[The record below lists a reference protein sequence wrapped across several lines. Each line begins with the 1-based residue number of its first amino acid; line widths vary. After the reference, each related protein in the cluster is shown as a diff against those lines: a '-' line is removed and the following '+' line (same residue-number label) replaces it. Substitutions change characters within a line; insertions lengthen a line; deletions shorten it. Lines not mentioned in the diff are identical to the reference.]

1 MKFGNEEHLMA
12 ASSILQKAYAGKWA
26 LVTGASAGIG
36 DALAVELAA
45 AGANLILTA
54 RRADRLEALST
65 RLKTEHQIQTMVIP
79 DDLADPAAPQRIYAA
94 TEGKG
99 IAVDI
104 LINNAGFGYYG
115 EFAAGDLAFQRTMV
129 DVNCAAV
136 VDLTHLFLPRMIE
149 RRRGDIMIVASTAA
163 YQPVAYMATY
173 AATKVFDRYFAE
185 ALAEEVSRHG
195 VRVSALCPGPTE
207 SEFGQVAGVR
217 VGENRKFQSAQEVA
231 RLGLE
236 GMSEGK
242 TWVIPYAGGRIQ
254 VFMQRLVPR
263 RMVTGAAERMFRPD
277 SVKSALKK

>member
-1 MKFGNEEHLMA
+1 MP
-12 ASSILQKAYAGKWA
+12 ASEILRKAYAGKWA

-45 AGANLILTA
+45 AGSNLILTA
-54 RRADRLEALST
+54 RRTDRLEALSS
-65 RLKTEHQIQTMVIP
+65 RLKAEHKIQTMVIP
-79 DDLADPAAPQRIYAA
+79 ADLADPAAPQRLYDA

-99 IAVDI
+99 IVVDI
-104 LINNAGFGYYG
+104 LVNNAGFGYYG
-115 EFAAGDLAFQRTMV
+115 EFVRGDLAFQRTMV

-136 VDLTHLFLPRMIE
+136 VDLTRLFLPRMIE
-149 RRRGDIMIVASTAA
+149 RRRGDLMIVASTAA

-185 ALAEEVSRHG
+185 ALAEETSRYG
-195 VRVSALCPGPTE
+195 IRVSALCPGPTE

-217 VGENRKFQSAQEVA
+217 VGEGRKFQSAPEVA

-236 GMSEGK
+236 GMAKGQA
-242 TWVIPYAGGRIQ
+242 WVIPYAGGRIQ
-254 VFMQRLVPR
+254 VFMQRFVPR

-277 SVKSALKK
+277 TVKNAAK

>member
-1 MKFGNEEHLMA
+1 MP
-12 ASSILQKAYAGKWA
+12 ASAILQKAYAGKWA

-36 DALAVELAA
+36 EALAVELAA

-54 RRADRLEALST
+54 RRTERLEALSS
-65 RLKTEHQIQTMVIP
+65 RLKAEHRIQTMVIP
-79 DDLADPAAPQRIYAA
+79 GDLADPAAPQSLYDA

-99 IAVDI
+99 IAVDV

-115 EFAAGDLAFQRTMV
+115 EFIRGDLSFQRTMV

-136 VDLTHLFLPRMIE
+136 VDITHLFLPRMIA

-185 ALAEEVSRHG
+185 ALAEEVGRHG

-207 SEFGQVAGVR
+207 SEFGQVAGAR
-217 VGENRKFQSAQEVA
+217 SDESRKYQSAAEVA

-236 GMSEGK
+236 GMAKGK

-254 VFMQRLVPR
+254 VFMQRFVPR

-277 SVKSALKK
+277 SVKSAKK